1 MGTTAPIGLLL
12 DTATSLQNFVR
23 VFVGIYILLILT
35 WVVLSWFQLPYSR
48 TLGAVQEFLDQVCR
62 PYLRLF
68 RRLPPLGPFDL
79 SPILGILVL
88 LFAAVVVN
96 FVIGALL

>member
-12 DTATSLQNFVR
+12 DVATSLQSFVR

-48 TLGAVQEFLDQVCR
+48 TLAAVQEFLDQVCR

-88 LFAAVVVN
+88 LFAAVIVN

>member
-12 DTATSLQNFVR
+12 DAATSLQSFVR

-48 TLGAVQEFLDQVCR
+48 TLAAVQEFLDQVCR

-79 SPILGILVL
+79 SPIVGILVL